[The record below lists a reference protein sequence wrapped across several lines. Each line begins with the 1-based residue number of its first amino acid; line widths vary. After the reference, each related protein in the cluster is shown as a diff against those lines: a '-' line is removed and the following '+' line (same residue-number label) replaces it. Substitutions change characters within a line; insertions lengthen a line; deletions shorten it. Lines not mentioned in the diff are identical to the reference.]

1 MYHPRPVLMKHVTKH
16 FRLKR
21 TLGFWGVS
29 IDGIGVIVGAG
40 IYALIGVA
48 AGVAGPALWMSFV
61 FAGILAL
68 VTGLSYAELSSI
80 FKTDAGE
87 YDYLTKAFNKYL
99 GIAVSALLVLAGVVI
114 CATVSLAFGGY
125 FQTLIGVDA
134 RWIALGLLVLG
145 TIIGIRGMTEST
157 AIAAGLT
164 IVSILGLLFII
175 ILSIPHLGKV
185 SLFEMPF
192 GFSGVLQGSA
202 LVFFAYIGFEAIIK
216 LTEETKQPEKNIPHA
231 IMFSIVV
238 STVLYILVAIS
249 AVSVLSWQQL
259 SASQSPLADVA
270 GYFFGSSTFYIV
282 AIIALV
288 STANTV
294 LIELIAISRM
304 LYGLAERNVLPERFG
319 YVNPKTRTPTFSV
332 LIVGIGS
339 LSFLA
344 IGSLELLAHIANFFM
359 FATFALVN
367 FSVIA
372 LRWKMKKRSKFCVNC
387 NVFGVPVL
395 PAFGGLMSIGML
407 IIVMSG
413 MV

>member
-1 MYHPRPVLMKHVTKH
+1 MYHPRPSLMKHVAKH
-16 FRLKR
+16 LRLKR
-21 TLGFWGVS
+21 TLGFWSAS

-48 AGVAGPALWMSFV
+48 AGAAGPAVWLSFV
-61 FAGILAL
+61 IAGILAL
-68 VTGLSYAELSSI
+68 VTGLSYAELSAI
-80 FKTDAGE
+80 FKSDAGE

-99 GIAVSALLVLAGVVI
+99 GIVVSAFLVLAGVVI
-114 CATVSLAFGGY
+114 CATVALAFGGY
-125 FQTLIGVDA
+125 FQTLIGINA
-134 RWIALGLLVLG
+134 MWFAIALLVLVTLIALRG
-145 TIIGIRGMTEST
+145 MSESTIVAVVLTGLSIIG
-157 AIAAGLT
+157 
-164 IVSILGLLFII
+164 LFII
-175 ILSIPHLGKV
+175 IIPSIKYLGKV
-185 SLFEMPF
+185 HLFDMPF

-202 LVFFAYIGFEAIIK
+202 LVFFAYIGFEAIVK
-216 LTEETKQPEKNIPHA
+216 LTEETKKPEKNIPHA

-339 LSFLA
+339 LLFLA
-344 IGSLELLAHIANFFM
+344 VGSLELLAHIANFFM

-413 MV
+413 LV

>member
-134 RWIALGLLVLG
+134 RWIALVLLVLG

-216 LTEETKQPEKNIPHA
+216 LTEETKQPEKTIPRA

-238 STVLYILVAIS
+238 STILYILVALS
-249 AVSVLSWQQL
+249 AVSVLNWQEI
-259 SASQSPLADVA
+259 STSKSPLADVA
-270 GYFFGSSTFYIV
+270 GTFFGSSAFLVV

-294 LIELIAISRM
+294 IIEMIAISRT
-304 LYGLAERNVLPERFG
+304 LYGLAQRKVVPQLFG
-319 YVNPKTRTPTFSV
+319 YVHPTRRTPVYAVIATGLGS
-332 LIVGIGS
+332 IV
-339 LSFLA
+339 FLKV
-344 IGSLELLAHIANFFM
+344 GSLESLAHIANFFM
-359 FATFALVN
+359 FGTFALVN

-372 LRWKMKKRSKFCVNC
+372 IRWRIKKARPFCVNC
-387 NVFGVPVL
+387 NVLGVPVL
-395 PAFGGLMSIGML
+395 PMLGGLMSIGML
-407 IIVMSG
+407 FIVM
-413 MV
+413 